1 MASMVVNT
9 TASDVD
15 AVGTL
20 QLSTIVVVGLALGL
34 LIGLLI
40 LYSLWALRQ
49 TWIIARVREWMRM
62 EPDAELD
69 VSANDQK
76 PKQKSK

>member
-1 MASMVVNT
+1 MASMVVNA
-9 TASDVD
+9 TASDID
-15 AVGTL
+15 EVGAL

-40 LYSLWALRQ
+40 LYSLWSLRQ

-69 VSANDQK
+69 VSSTDQK
-76 PKQKSK
+76 NKRKSK